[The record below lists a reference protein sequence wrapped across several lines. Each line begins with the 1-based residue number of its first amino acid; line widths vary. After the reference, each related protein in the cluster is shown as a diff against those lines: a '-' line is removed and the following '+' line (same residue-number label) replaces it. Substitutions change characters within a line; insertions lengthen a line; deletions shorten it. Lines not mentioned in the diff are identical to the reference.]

1 MSDPHF
7 DGRRLLEFVLAFGEY
22 PQESEIARG
31 QRRLFVGV
39 LWISLVSLG
48 AFTALRISEGSTLVA
63 VIVGV
68 EVVLHTSALI
78 ALRFWSHKLLPIAMV
93 VFSYALAAEV
103 ASTYLYGGILSAGV
117 TIIWSLMPVLLAL
130 ILFGSRSAMIWF
142 FGFVVAVA
150 ATVWMEWNVD
160 PTYDL
165 ASPAFGAGLNIT
177 VAMTVI
183 IALLVYF
190 RRQRDRFQQES
201 SDLLHNILPAS
212 IAARLK
218 SGDELIADDIAE
230 VSVLFADIVGFTPIS
245 AEITAAEL
253 IGLLNELFTTF
264 DNLVSDAGLEKIK
277 TVGDAYMVAAG
288 VPERRDDHAA
298 VLASLALRMRDAVR
312 ARSFGGRSIEIRI
325 GLSSGPVVAGVI
337 GTSKFSYDLW
347 GDTVN
352 TASRMESTG
361 LPGRIQISGAT
372 RGLLG
377 DRFECEPRGSIE
389 VKGLTDMETWYLES
403 RI

>member
-1 MSDPHF
+1 
-7 DGRRLLEFVLAFGEY
+7 
-22 PQESEIARG
+22 
-31 QRRLFVGV
+31 
-39 LWISLVSLG
+39 
-48 AFTALRISEGSTLVA
+48 
-63 VIVGV
+63 
-68 EVVLHTSALI
+68 
-78 ALRFWSHKLLPIAMV
+78 
-93 VFSYALAAEV
+93 
-103 ASTYLYGGILSAGV
+103 
-117 TIIWSLMPVLLAL
+117 
-130 ILFGSRSAMIWF
+130 MIWF
-142 FGFVVAVA
+142 SGFVVAVS

-160 PTYDL
+160 PTYEL

-218 SGDELIADDIAE
+218 SGDELIADDMAD
-230 VSVLFADIVGFTPIS
+230 VSVLFADIVGFTPIA

-253 IGLLNELFTTF
+253 IGLLNELFTMF

-288 VPERRDDHAA
+288 VPEQRDDHAA
-298 VLASLALRMRDAVR
+298 VLASLALRMRDSVKT
-312 ARSFGGRSIEIRI
+312 RSFGGRSIEIRI

-361 LPGRIQISGAT
+361 QPGRIQISGAT
-372 RGLLG
+372 RDLLG
-377 DRFECEPRGSIE
+377 DRFVCEPRGSIE
-389 VKGLTDMETWYLES
+389 VKGLTDMETWFLES